1 MENKQKKTSLNRI
14 IIAILIAVL
23 LGLSGYMF
31 YNNTELEKANTF
43 LEDEKVKITQD
54 LDEMIAKYDVAIK
67 DNSSLSEE
75 LKLEREDVLMFLDS
89 VKNLKKANYSIIRRY
104 RNKIKDLEQ
113 SNQDL
118 FKANDSLRVSNQFL
132 ANEIDSAR
140 VFIQGQ
146 TAQLDTLNIQNDE
159 LMEKIEIGAKLQVNS
174 VNTIS
179 MKERNNGKLVSTTR
193 ASRTDALRIS
203 FTIAGNTLADE
214 GEENAL
220 IQVLN
225 PKGEVVSGVGEEAL
239 ENGETILY
247 TDKTLVEYAKE
258 NIDVVSLIEVN
269 RKEMTKGTHTVRVF
283 LNGRIVGVSEFLL
296 K

>member
-1 MENKQKKTSLNRI
+1 MENKQKKDSLNRI
-14 IIAILIAVL
+14 LIAILIAVL

-31 YNNTELEKANTF
+31 YNNAELEKANTF

-75 LKLEREDVLMFLDS
+75 LKLEREDILMFLDS

-132 ANEIDSAR
+132 TNEIDSAR
-140 VFIQGQ
+140 AFIQGQ
-146 TAQLDTLNIQNDE
+146 TAQLDTLNIQNNE
-159 LMEKIEIGAKLQVNS
+159 LIEKIGIGAKLQVNS
-174 VNTIS
+174 INTIS
-179 MKERNNGKLVSTTR
+179 MKERNNGKLISTIR

-203 FTIAGNTLADE
+203 FTIAGNNLADE

-225 PKGEVVSGVGEEAL
+225 PKGEVVHGIGEEAL
-239 ENGETILY
+239 ENGKTILY
-247 TDKTLVEYAKE
+247 TDKTSVEYTKD
-258 NIDVVSLIEVN
+258 NIDVISLIEVN
-269 RKEMTKGTHTVRVF
+269 RKEMTKGTHTVHVF
-283 LNGRIVGVSEFLL
+283 LNGRLVGISKFIL